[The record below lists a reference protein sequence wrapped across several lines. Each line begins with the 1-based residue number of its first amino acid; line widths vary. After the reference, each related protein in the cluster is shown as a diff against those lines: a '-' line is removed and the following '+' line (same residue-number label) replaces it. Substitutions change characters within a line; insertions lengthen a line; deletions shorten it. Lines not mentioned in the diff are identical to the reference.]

1 MLLRKPFR
9 GTTPGK
15 TLSTGPEDLGVAGRA
30 QEQFRSG
37 VIRGRHGGQSCAVA
51 ISRKVTI
58 RPAGAAVR
66 CLTNRIVRARAA
78 GPVTVRFFDLSRRAT
93 PRLPRT

>member
-15 TLSTGPEDLGVAGRA
+15 TLSTGPEDLEWRGER

-37 VIRGRHGGQSCAVA
+37 VIQRTARRSKLRRSDFSKGYHPTSRGGRAMFDEPNRSRQSRQV
-51 ISRKVTI
+51 
-58 RPAGAAVR
+58 
-66 CLTNRIVRARAA
+66 
-78 GPVTVRFFDLSRRAT
+78 
-93 PRLPRT
+93 